1 MQAAAD
7 PGQDVTQKRKR
18 FGAIAG
24 DSAKRHSLLRH
35 GDRLTAVMLANL
47 QLVIFRRETV
57 VLIAVGQL
65 AGEGRE
71 VILAAVTAIGLVP
84 GEHLAYRL
92 DGEVRKQAG
101 DPGPGADQQLFT
113 MIFTVDGIDGDP
125 ICMVMNSRDRAV
137 E

>member
-1 MQAAAD
+1 
-7 PGQDVTQKRKR
+7 
-18 FGAIAG
+18 
-24 DSAKRHSLLRH
+24 
-35 GDRLTAVMLANL
+35 MLANL

-84 GEHLAYRL
+84 GKHLTYRL

-101 DPGPGADQQLFT
+101 DPGTGADQQLFT
-113 MIFTVDGIDGDP
+113 MIFTVEGIDGDP
-125 ICMVMNSRDRAV
+125 VSMVMNSRDRTV

>member
-7 PGQDVTQKRKR
+7 PWQDVAQKRKR

-24 DSAKRHSLLRH
+24 DSAKCHSLLRH

-47 QLVIFRRETV
+47 QLVIFCRETV

-65 AGEGRE
+65 AGEGRK

-84 GEHLAYRL
+84 GKHLTYRL
-92 DGEVRKQAG
+92 DGEVREQAG

-113 MIFTVDGIDGDP
+113 MIFTVEGIDGDP
-125 ICMVMNSRDRAV
+125 VSMVMNSRDRTV